1 MLRYKY
7 IVKAYNQDKIDVF
20 GVVDVFDVDIVEVII
35 FAKDENLAIDKAKK
49 LITRK
54 IYIITK
60 VEVV

>member
-1 MLRYKY
+1 MHRYKY
-7 IVKAYNQDKIDVF
+7 TVKASNKN
-20 GVVDVFDVDIVEVII
+20 DVFDVDVDIAEAVV

-54 IYIITK
+54 IYIVTK

>member
-1 MLRYKY
+1 MHRYKY
-7 IVKAYNQDKIDVF
+7 TVKASNKN
-20 GVVDVFDVDIVEVII
+20 DVFDVDIVEVII